1 MTTNNVQTSYD
12 AAPGVAYAGQLVDTM
27 PHDVASGLA
36 GSDVVAGVVLLRND
50 GGLGVV
56 QPSIPDPSAT
66 AILATGGASAAAPHT
81 YSGTALNGT
90 VGGGEMVVPRNVTL
104 TLSNSTDWDTT
115 NATVNGLNADGDAVS
130 EILAIPNNGNTTLNG
145 SVLFSKVTS
154 IVVDAQSGTGG
165 TFTAGFGSLVG
176 EITRH
181 VTGASLYDSSKAP
194 GVFAAGTTVPV
205 LRKGRVYLQS
215 EAGRPDDPV
224 WVRVSASGSQVLGA
238 VRSSADGNTCARLRG
253 AIFRSTTS
261 NGLAVVEFN
270 LPR

>member
-1 MTTNNVQTSYD
+1 M
-12 AAPGVAYAGQLVDTM
+12 
-27 PHDVASGLA
+27 
-36 GSDVVAGVVLLRND
+36 
-50 GGLGVV
+50 
-56 QPSIPDPSAT
+56 
-66 AILATGGASAAAPHT
+66 
-81 YSGTALNGT
+81 
-90 VGGGEMVVPRNVTL
+90 
-104 TLSNSTDWDTT
+104 
-115 NATVNGLNADGDAVS
+115 S

-224 WVRVSASGSQVLGA
+224 WVRVSASSAALRRRAESRSCQGA
-238 VRSSADGNTCARLRG
+238 
-253 AIFRSTTS
+253 
-261 NGLAVVEFN
+261 
-270 LPR
+270 PRAGTEGPGPSLS